1 MAWNDAAK
9 RISNQLE
16 LNMYAYSISS
26 NNDFD
31 FIDTNNQR
39 YKKFGIT
46 SGIVVLISPDGFV
59 AWW

>member
-1 MAWNDAAK
+1 MD
-9 RISNQLE
+9 
-16 LNMYAYSISS
+16 AYSISS

-59 AWW
+59 AW